1 MWKKLCYCEE
11 EKIVYMGMWGL
22 AISLSLPRK
31 KHCGEQNRSSMSKN
45 LCDGQLRAGYW
56 FPASSAVV
64 KHQLVCRPEISIK
77 MPSNSVKCLTLIIS
91 WSVGL
96 VFRALKHIGNNDQW
110 WKWKL
115 ARVAEVAILV
125 DLSFFMPCVPGYYRE
140 VPARCGESHIS
151 GTKKIIYCQGSQ
163 IKLDR

>member
-1 MWKKLCYCEE
+1 MC
-11 EKIVYMGMWGL
+11 GL
-22 AISLSLPRK
+22 AIPLSLPRK

-96 VFRALKHIGNNDQW
+96 VFRALKHIGNNDQ
-110 WKWKL
+110 
-115 ARVAEVAILV
+115 
-125 DLSFFMPCVPGYYRE
+125 
-140 VPARCGESHIS
+140 
-151 GTKKIIYCQGSQ
+151 
-163 IKLDR
+163 

>member
-1 MWKKLCYCEE
+1 MDMCR
-11 EKIVYMGMWGL
+11 L
-22 AISLSLPRK
+22 AIITIIIVISKTLRRTK
-31 KHCGEQNRSSMSKN
+31 WTSMSKN

-151 GTKKIIYCQGSQ
+151 AKGTKKNIYFQGWRQSN
-163 IKLDR
+163 